1 MPQTKRLFIDVPR
14 RTAVIPLLLALTASG
29 VLAQQPRIGS
39 GPLATG
45 TATIRGRVID
55 TQTSEPVPDVT
66 IRALSYGADFP
77 QYRTGQTTTDAE
89 GRYEFTGIAEGRYSL
104 SVESRS
110 HLRRPD
116 QSRQVNTLSNQV
128 STADFEMVPGAT
140 ARGRVVDRQGKP
152 VARARVHFAARGHTA
167 PMMGYPFRPAI
178 TSADGS
184 FTLTQIPPGE
194 WTIEIDIPRPA
205 GAMRPP
211 VIYHPG
217 VFWREEAVT
226 IEVSAGETIENLEVV
241 VPRVTEN
248 GLTVH
253 VAASAPVLE
262 NMSVSILSVAPLAVH
277 AIGLNA
283 EGSGTIKGLI
293 EGRYFVAARA
303 WSRGQAF
310 VAFEVVNF
318 VTDSQEVSLHMQRAG
333 RITGRIVTQ
342 RGGPPSLD
350 GVRVGAAWVH
360 DDVEINPLVP
370 DNVEAGPDGRF
381 SINGLFGRRKME
393 LGGLSPDWR
402 IQSVLQGR
410 TDVTAGVEVPP
421 NSTVDL
427 TIVLARR

>member
-1 MPQTKRLFIDVPR
+1 MPQTKRLFIDVKR
-14 RTAVIPLLLALTASG
+14 RTAVIPLLLALAAG
-29 VLAQQPRIGS
+29 AVLAQQQRIGS

-45 TATIRGRVID
+45 TATIRGRVVD
-55 TQTSEPVPDVT
+55 AQTNVPLPEVT
-66 IRALSYGADFP
+66 VSVFSYGADFP
-77 QYRTGQTTTDAE
+77 QYRSGQTKTNAE
-89 GRYEFTGIAEGRYSL
+89 GRYEFALIAEGRYQ
-104 SVESRS
+104 VAVQSRS
-110 HLRRPD
+110 HLTPM
-116 QSRQVNTLSNQV
+116 QSSQVTALRDQV
-128 STADFEMVPGAT
+128 STADFELTPGAT

-152 VARARVHFAARGHTA
+152 VARARVRFAARGHTA
-167 PMMGYPFRPAI
+167 PMMLGLGRPAL

-184 FTLTQIPPGE
+184 FTLAQIPPGQ
-194 WTIEIDIPRPA
+194 WTIEIDLPRPSD
-205 GAMRPP
+205 AMRPP

-217 VFWREEAVT
+217 VFWREEATT
-226 IEVSAGETIENLEVV
+226 IEVRAGETIENLEVV

-277 AIGLNA
+277 AIGLSA

-303 WSRGQAF
+303 WSRDQAF

-318 VTDSQEVSLHMQRAG
+318 VQDSQEVSLHMQRAG
-333 RITGRIVTQ
+333 RITGRIIAQ
-342 RGGPPSLD
+342 RGGLPSLD

-370 DNVEAGPDGRF
+370 DNVEPGPDGRF
-381 SINGLFGRRKME
+381 TINGLFGRRKME

-410 TDVTAGVEVPP
+410 TDVTGGVEVPP